1 MDNLKE
7 RQRIGDTICQARKNK
22 KITQTQLGA
31 EIGVGKVAIA
41 NYESG
46 KIKVIPFEKR
56 VKLAEIL
63 NIDLDEL
70 LYFSEKI
77 ASVDESFKRD
87 VEKFIK
93 HNPVIAKDFFESK
106 FYVNIEKLYNE
117 KYDISLDNSRENY
130 EAQALLEALKFY
142 HFMMQHIEM
151 LATNTEYN
159 TLLVEFLKVYYPA
172 ITKKLDGIFVDVDT
186 FKSQISE
193 DAPIAFTDS
202 EVVPVVYPLDE
213 SNKDDILSAGRKEN
227 K

>member
-213 SNKDDILSAGRKEN
+213 SNKDDILSAGHEERK
-227 K
+227 